1 MVEERINRKLAA
13 ILAADVVGYSR
24 LMAAD
29 EVATLAALKRHRE
42 LVFHPAVAAHNGRVV
57 KLIGDGTIV
66 EFGSVVDAVNCA
78 LSVQRSNGVLPEEAL
93 GQPKIVLRIA
103 INLGDVIIQ
112 GDDIYGDGVNIAAR
126 LEPLAEPGGICVS
139 SIVNESIGNRID
151 VRFQDGGDISVK
163 NIDRPIRVWKWH
175 PGAAP
180 LAAAKSNAAK
190 SEPSSATA
198 SIAILPFTNMSG
210 DPEQEYF
217 SDGITEDIITDL
229 SKIAGLTVI
238 ARNSSFTYKGRSVD
252 VRTIGRELG
261 VRSVLEG
268 SIRRAAKRVRITAQ
282 LVDAETGG
290 HLWAERYDRDL
301 TDIFEVQDDV
311 TRQIVDALKVTLS
324 PAENARLT
332 AGGTSSMD
340 AYDYVLRGREIL
352 LGKTK
357 NRETFEQSTK
367 FFMRALELD
376 PNYPKAYAALSMAYN
391 LDYQNRWSDDP
402 DSSLPLA
409 KRYAEQAIEKDPNE
423 PFARLVASWAA
434 IFEKDLDRA
443 TSEVNTAL
451 RLNPNFALA
460 YSNLGSIHNYSGRPL
475 EAIPM
480 FERAIRLDP
489 AFRAQNLHFLGIA
502 HLLAGKY
509 ETAAALLRE
518 RILLVPGTDFSRV
531 FLASA
536 LGYLGEVD
544 EARRIWR
551 ELKEINPKYS
561 FREHFSRQPFRQE
574 DVERVA
580 DGLKKAG
587 LLSREVADTA
597 P

>member
-1 MVEERINRKLAA
+1 MAEERINRKLAA

-29 EVATLAALKRHRE
+29 EAGTLAALKRHRE
-42 LVFHPAVAAHNGRVV
+42 AVFDPAVAAHNGRIV

-66 EFGSVVDAVNCA
+66 EFASVVDAVNCA
-78 LSVQRSNGVLPEEAL
+78 LSVQRSNGALPDEAL
-93 GQPKIVLRIA
+93 GQPNIVLRIG
-103 INLGDVIIQ
+103 INLGDVIIER
-112 GDDIYGDGVNIAAR
+112 DDIYGDGVNIAAR

-175 PGAAP
+175 PGATP

-190 SEPSSATA
+190 PEPNGVTA

-252 VRTIGRELG
+252 IRTVGRELG
-261 VRSVLEG
+261 VQSVLEG
-268 SIRRAAKRVRITAQ
+268 SIRRAGKRVRITAQ
-282 LVDAETGG
+282 LVDAATGG

-311 TRQIVDALKVTLS
+311 TRRIVDALKVTLS

-340 AYDYVLRGREIL
+340 AYDYVLRGRELL
-352 LGKTK
+352 LGKNK

-402 DSSLPLA
+402 DGSLPLA
-409 KRYAEQAIEKDPNE
+409 KRYAKQAIEKDPNE

-443 TSEVNTAL
+443 TSEVNAAL

-475 EAIPM
+475 EAIPLL
-480 FERAIRLDP
+480 ERAIRLDP

-561 FREHFSRQPFRQE
+561 FREHFSRQPFSQE

>member
-1 MVEERINRKLAA
+1 MAEERINRKLAA

-29 EVATLAALKRHRE
+29 EAGTLAALKRHRE
-42 LVFHPAVAAHNGRVV
+42 IVFDPTVASHNGRIV

-78 LSVQRSNGVLPEEAL
+78 LFVQRSNGALPDEVL
-93 GQPKIVLRIA
+93 GQAKIVLRIG
-103 INLGDVIIQ
+103 INLGDVIIE

-151 VRFQDGGDISVK
+151 VRFQDGGDVSVK
-163 NIDRPIRVWKWH
+163 NIDRPIRIWKWH
-175 PGAAP
+175 PGATP
-180 LAAAKSNAAK
+180 LAAAKSNVAK
-190 SEPSSATA
+190 SELNGATA

-252 VRTIGRELG
+252 IRTVGRELG

-268 SIRRAAKRVRITAQ
+268 SIRRADKRVRITAQ
-282 LVDAETGG
+282 LVDAASGG

-340 AYDYVLRGREIL
+340 AYDYVLRGRELL

-475 EAIPM
+475 EAIPVL
-480 FERAIRLDP
+480 ERAIRLDP
-489 AFRAQNLHFLGIA
+489 AFRPQNLHFLGVA

-509 ETAAALLRE
+509 ETAAASLRE

-536 LGYLGEVD
+536 LGHLGQVD
-544 EARRIWR
+544 EARRVWH
-551 ELKEINPKYS
+551 ELMEINPKYS
-561 FREHFSRQPFRQE
+561 FREHFGRQPFRQE

-580 DGLKKAG
+580 EGLAKAG
-587 LLSREVADTA
+587 LPT
-597 P
+597 